1 MLLASPPPV
10 CAHGGGSGGV
20 GSGRGVAVAGGGWW
34 WWCRSQVTYEVR
46 ERACVLCVPGCASL
60 RRVCSYPCG
69 VRGVRGMQG
78 TAHGKLMR
86 TACHACWRVRSH
98 AGWRV
103 RSAPASMASSA
114 HLEARARR

>member
-46 ERACVLCVPGCASL
+46 ERACVLCVQACASL
-60 RRVCSYPCG
+60 RRVCSYPC
-69 VRGVRGMQG
+69 GVRGMQG

-86 TACHACWRVRSH
+86 TAWH